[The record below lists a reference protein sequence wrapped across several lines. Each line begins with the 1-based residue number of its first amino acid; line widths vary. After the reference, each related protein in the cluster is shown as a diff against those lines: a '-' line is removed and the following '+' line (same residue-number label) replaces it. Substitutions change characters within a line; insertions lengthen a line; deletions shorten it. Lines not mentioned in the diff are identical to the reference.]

1 MRRAVSILLFCAL
14 ATTLA
19 AADRRPG
26 FLGLGMTHHANG
38 DERWLMARIIVA
50 GGPADTAG
58 IRVSDVITA
67 LGGRPV
73 RFRNMAEVMDYLA
86 TIRPRQRV
94 EVTILRD
101 GKSMRRVV
109 TAIEMPDEYWER
121 WQATRKIAREQA
133 LAKR

>member
-1 MRRAVSILLFCAL
+1 MKRTISVLLFFAL
-14 ATTLA
+14 ATTIA
-19 AADRRPG
+19 AEDPRPG

-38 DERWLMARIIVA
+38 DERWLMARIIVP

-58 IRVSDVITA
+58 IRVSDVITS

-101 GKSMRRVV
+101 GKSAKRVL

-121 WQATRKIAREQA
+121 WKATRRIAREQA
-133 LAKR
+133 AAKR